1 MSELTDVT
9 PRQIQQRFP
18 SLTNIVYAMVFS
30 PDGRLL
36 ASVGMDHMV
45 RIWNVASGHQVH
57 RLAVHQ
63 NTYAMAYSR
72 DGEMIATTG
81 PDGTVH
87 LWELATGKRV
97 QILRAPRFY
106 EGMKVSGVRGIS
118 TAGNTQST
126 GRCGRLND
134 TGNFLVW

>member
-87 LWELATGKRV
+87 LWELATGKCV
-97 QILRAPRFY
+97 QILRAPRLY
-106 EGMKVSGVRGIS
+106 EGMKISGVRGIS
-118 TAGNTQST
+118 TAQRAALKALGA
-126 GRCGRLND
+126 
-134 TGNFLVW
+134 VEA